1 MNRLQ
6 HAVDTVH
13 REMTGMSREEAE
25 ELQGEGRYRWP
36 DPPAVPEE
44 DEHDEFPCILC
55 GGVVRWRYGDYYC
68 QKCDV
73 TYEIDGRICKEGAK

>member
-1 MNRLQ
+1 MIYPGDLDKFAAMLR
-6 HAVDTVH
+6 AEGMTVH
-13 REMTGMSREEAE
+13 SPDD
-25 ELQGEGRYRWP
+25 LGETRWT

-68 QKCDV
+68 QKCGT